1 MENTI
6 SQNTNGTEPMIPTQK
21 ILLWIALA
29 GIIMFFAA
37 LMSGYIVR
45 QAEGNWL
52 VFEIPSMFYVST
64 VVILLSSLTMELSK
78 SAIRKDDT
86 KKSYQYLTYTLALG
100 LVFVVC
106 QLMGWNQLVANNI
119 HFSGGNPSE
128 SFFYAMSG
136 LHLGHLAFGVIS
148 MLVTTYK
155 AKKNRYSSK
164 NYLGIS
170 LCAIYWHFLDFLWL
184 ILFVFLALFR

>member
-6 SQNTNGTEPMIPTQK
+6 TQNTNETEPMIPTQK
-21 ILLWIALA
+21 ILLWIGLA

-64 VVILLSSLTMELSK
+64 LVILLSSLTFEIAK
-78 SAIRKDDT
+78 KAIRKDDL
-86 KKSYQYLTYTLALG
+86 KKTYQFLTYTLALG
-100 LVFVVC
+100 LVFVIC
-106 QLMGWNQLVANNI
+106 QFMGWNQLVANNI

-136 LHLGHLAFGVIS
+136 LHLAHLSFGVIS

-155 AKKNRYSSK
+155 AKKNRYSAK
-164 NYLGIS
+164 NHLGIS

>member
-6 SQNTNGTEPMIPTQK
+6 KQNSNETEPIIPTQK
-21 ILLWIALA
+21 IILWIGLA
-29 GIIMFFAA
+29 SIIMLFAG

-52 VFEIPSMFYVST
+52 VFEIPSMFYIST
-64 VVILLSSLTMELSK
+64 VVILLSSLTLEISK
-78 SAIRKDDT
+78 SAIRKENN
-86 KKSYQYLTYTLALG
+86 KKAYQFLTYTLILG
-100 LVFVVC
+100 LAFVIC
-106 QLMGWNQLVANNI
+106 QFWGWNQLVSNNI
-119 HFSGGNPSE
+119 HFSGGSPSE
-128 SFFYAMSG
+128 SFFYALSG
-136 LHLGHLAFGVIS
+136 LHLAHLSFGVIS
-148 MLVTTYK
+148 LAVTTFN
-155 AKKNRYSSK
+155 AKKNRYSAK

>member
-6 SQNTNGTEPMIPTQK
+6 TQNTNETEPMIPTQK
-21 ILLWIALA
+21 ILLWIGLA

-64 VVILLSSLTMELSK
+64 VVILLSSITFEIAK
-78 SAIRKDDT
+78 KAIKKDDL
-86 KKSYQYLTYTLALG
+86 KKTYQFLTFTLVLG
-100 LVFVVC
+100 LVFVIC
-106 QLMGWNQLVANNI
+106 QFMGWNQLVANNI

-136 LHLGHLAFGVIS
+136 LHLAHLSIGVIS

-155 AKKNRYSSK
+155 AKKNRYSAK
-164 NYLGIS
+164 NHLGIS

>member
-6 SQNTNGTEPMIPTQK
+6 SQNTNGTEPLIPTQK

-78 SAIRKDDT
+78 SAIRKDEN
-86 KKSYQYLTYTLALG
+86 KKAYQYLAYTLALG

-106 QLMGWNQLVANNI
+106 QFRGWNQLVGLSDHTTSITVPIAATALGVSVI
-119 HFSGGNPSE
+119 EKHF
-128 SFFYAMSG
+128 
-136 LHLGHLAFGVIS
+136 
-148 MLVTTYK
+148 T
-155 AKKNRYSSK
+155 
-164 NYLGIS
+164 
-170 LCAIYWHFLDFLWL
+170 LDRM
-184 ILFVFLALFR
+184 AEGPDS

>member
-64 VVILLSSLTMELSK
+64 VIILVSSLTMELSK
-78 SAIRKDDT
+78 SAIRKDDN

-100 LVFVVC
+100 LIFVVC
-106 QLMGWNQLVANNI
+106 QFLGWNQLVANNI

-136 LHLGHLAFGVIS
+136 LHLGHLAFGVIC

>member
-6 SQNTNGTEPMIPTQK
+6 SQNTNGSEPMIPTQK

-64 VVILLSSLTMELSK
+64 VIILLSSLTMELSK
-78 SAIRKDDT
+78 SAIRKDDN

-100 LVFVVC
+100 LVFVIC
-106 QLMGWNQLVANNI
+106 QFVGWNQLVANNI

>member
-6 SQNTNGTEPMIPTQK
+6 SQNTNGSEPMIPTQK

-64 VVILLSSLTMELSK
+64 VIILVSSLTMELSK
-78 SAIRKDDT
+78 SAIRKDDN

-100 LVFVVC
+100 LIFVIC
-106 QLMGWNQLVANNI
+106 QFVGWNQLVANNI

>member
-6 SQNTNGTEPMIPTQK
+6 TQNTNETEPMIPTQK
-21 ILLWIALA
+21 ILLWIGLA

-64 VVILLSSLTMELSK
+64 VVILLSSLTFEIAK
-78 SAIRKDDT
+78 KAIKKDDL
-86 KKSYQYLTYTLALG
+86 KKTYQFLTYTLVLG
-100 LVFVVC
+100 LVFVIC
-106 QLMGWNQLVANNI
+106 QFMGWNQLVANNI

-136 LHLGHLAFGVIS
+136 LHLAHLSIGVIS

-155 AKKNRYSSK
+155 AKKNRYSAK
-164 NYLGIS
+164 NHLGIS

>member
-6 SQNTNGTEPMIPTQK
+6 TQNTNETEPMIPTQK
-21 ILLWIALA
+21 ILLWIGLA

-64 VVILLSSLTMELSK
+64 VVILLSSITFEIAK
-78 SAIRKDDT
+78 KAIKKDDF
-86 KKSYQYLTYTLALG
+86 KKTYQFLTYTLALG
-100 LVFVVC
+100 FVFVIC

-136 LHLGHLAFGVIS
+136 LHLAHLSFGVIS

-155 AKKNRYSSK
+155 AKKNRYSAK
-164 NYLGIS
+164 NHLGIS

>member
-78 SAIRKDDT
+78 SAIRKDEN
-86 KKSYQYLTYTLALG
+86 KKAYQYLAYTLALG

-106 QLMGWNQLVANNI
+106 QFMGWNQLVANNI

-136 LHLGHLAFGVIS
+136 LHLAHLSFGVIS

-155 AKKNRYSSK
+155 AKKNRYSAK
-164 NYLGIS
+164 NHLGIS

>member
-6 SQNTNGTEPMIPTQK
+6 TQNTNGSEPMIPTQK

-64 VVILLSSLTMELSK
+64 VIILLSSLTMELSK
-78 SAIRKDDT
+78 SAIRKDDN

-100 LVFVVC
+100 LVFVIC
-106 QLMGWNQLVANNI
+106 QFVGWNQLVANNI

>member
-6 SQNTNGTEPMIPTQK
+6 KQNSNETEPIIPTQK
-21 ILLWIALA
+21 IILWIGLA
-29 GIIMFFAA
+29 SIIMLFAG

-52 VFEIPSMFYVST
+52 VFEIPSMFYIST
-64 VVILLSSLTMELSK
+64 VVILLSSLTLEISK
-78 SAIRKDDT
+78 SAIRKENN
-86 KKSYQYLTYTLALG
+86 KKAYQFLIYTLILG
-100 LVFVVC
+100 LAFVIC
-106 QLMGWNQLVANNI
+106 QFWGWNQLVSNNI
-119 HFSGGNPSE
+119 HFSGGSPSE
-128 SFFYAMSG
+128 SFFYALSG
-136 LHLGHLAFGVIS
+136 LHLAHLSFGVIS
-148 MLVTTYK
+148 LAVTTFK
-155 AKKNRYSSK
+155 AKKNRYSAK

>member
-6 SQNTNGTEPMIPTQK
+6 TQNTNGTEPLIPTQK

-64 VVILLSSLTMELSK
+64 VVILLSSVTIELSK
-78 SAIRKDDT
+78 KAIRKDEN
-86 KKSYQYLTYTLALG
+86 KKTYQYLAYTLALG
-100 LVFVVC
+100 LIFVGC
-106 QLMGWNQLVANNI
+106 QLLGWNQLVANNI
-119 HFSGGNPSE
+119 HFSGGKP
-128 SFFYAMSG
+128 
-136 LHLGHLAFGVIS
+136 I
-148 MLVTTYK
+148 
-155 AKKNRYSSK
+155 
-164 NYLGIS
+164 GI
-170 LCAIYWHFLDFLWL
+170 
-184 ILFVFLALFR
+184 ILLRNVGFAPGPFIIWSNKHVGNNI

>member
-6 SQNTNGTEPMIPTQK
+6 TQNTNGTEPLIPTQK
-21 ILLWIALA
+21 ILLWIGLA

-64 VVILLSSLTMELSK
+64 VVILLSSVTLELSK
-78 SAIRKDDT
+78 KSVRKDNF
-86 KKSYQYLTYTLALG
+86 KKTYQYLTYTLALG
-100 LVFVVC
+100 LIFVGC
-106 QLMGWNQLVANNI
+106 QLLGWNQLVANNI

-136 LHLGHLAFGVIS
+136 LHLAHLSFGVIS

-155 AKKNRYSSK
+155 AKKNRYSAK
-164 NYLGIS
+164 NHLGIS

>member
-6 SQNTNGTEPMIPTQK
+6 SQNSNGTEPMIPTQK
-21 ILLWIALA
+21 ILLWISLA

-64 VVILLSSLTMELSK
+64 VVILLSSLTMELAK
-78 SAIRKDDT
+78 SAI
-86 KKSYQYLTYTLALG
+86 KKNDNKKTYQYLTYTLALG
-100 LVFVVC
+100 LVFVIC
-106 QLMGWNQLVANNI
+106 QLLGWNQLVANNI
-119 HFSGGNPSE
+119 YFSGGNPSE

>member
-64 VVILLSSLTMELSK
+64 VVILLSSLTFEIAKK
-78 SAIRKDDT
+78 SIKKDDF
-86 KKSYQYLTYTLALG
+86 KKTYQFLTYTLALG

-106 QLMGWNQLVANNI
+106 QFMGWNQLVANNI

-136 LHLGHLAFGVIS
+136 LHLAHLSFGVIS

-155 AKKNRYSSK
+155 AKKNRYSAK

>member
-6 SQNTNGTEPMIPTQK
+6 SQNTNGTEPLIPTQK

-64 VVILLSSLTMELSK
+64 VVILLSSLTMEISK
-78 SAIRKDDT
+78 SAIRKDEN
-86 KKSYQYLTYTLALG
+86 KKAYQYLTYTLALG
-100 LVFVVC
+100 FVFVVC
-106 QLMGWNQLVANNI
+106 QFMGWNQLVANNI

-136 LHLGHLAFGVIS
+136 LHLAHLSFGVIS

-155 AKKNRYSSK
+155 AKKNRYSAK
-164 NYLGIS
+164 NYLGIL

>member
-6 SQNTNGTEPMIPTQK
+6 TQNTNETEPMIPTQK
-21 ILLWIALA
+21 ILLWIGLA

-64 VVILLSSLTMELSK
+64 VVILLSSLTFEIAK
-78 SAIRKDDT
+78 KAIGKDDL
-86 KKSYQYLTYTLALG
+86 KKTYQFLTYTLALG
-100 LVFVVC
+100 LVFVIC
-106 QLMGWNQLVANNI
+106 QFMGWNQLVANNI

-136 LHLGHLAFGVIS
+136 LHLAHLSIGVIS

-155 AKKNRYSSK
+155 AKKNRYSAK
-164 NYLGIS
+164 NHLGIS

>member
-148 MLVTTYK
+148 MLLTTYK

>member
-6 SQNTNGTEPMIPTQK
+6 SQNTNGSEPMIPTQK

-64 VVILLSSLTMELSK
+64 VIILLSSLTMELSK
-78 SAIRKDDT
+78 SAIRKDDN

-100 LVFVVC
+100 LIFVIC
-106 QLMGWNQLVANNI
+106 QFVGWNQLVANNI

>member
-21 ILLWIALA
+21 ILLWIGLA

-64 VVILLSSLTMELSK
+64 VVILLSSLTFEIAK
-78 SAIRKDDT
+78 KAIGKDDL
-86 KKSYQYLTYTLALG
+86 KKTYQFLTYTLALG
-100 LVFVVC
+100 LVFVIC
-106 QLMGWNQLVANNI
+106 QFMGWNQLVANNI

-136 LHLGHLAFGVIS
+136 LHLAHLSIGVIS

-155 AKKNRYSSK
+155 AKKNRYSAK
-164 NYLGIS
+164 NHLGIS

>member
-52 VFEIPSMFYVST
+52 VFEIPSMFYAST
-64 VVILLSSLTMELSK
+64 VVILLSSLTMELTK
-78 SAIRKDDT
+78 SAIRKDDN
-86 KKSYQYLTYTLALG
+86 KKAYQYLTYTLALG
-100 LVFVVC
+100 LIFVVC

>member
-64 VVILLSSLTMELSK
+64 VIILLSSLTMELSK
-78 SAIRKDDT
+78 SAIKKDDN

-100 LVFVVC
+100 LIFVVC

-155 AKKNRYSSK
+155 AKKNRYSAK

>member
-1 MENTI
+1 MENTNTQI
-6 SQNTNGTEPMIPTQK
+6 SNDKEPIIPTQK
-21 ILLWIALA
+21 IILWIGLA
-29 GIIMFFAA
+29 SIIMLFAG

-52 VFEIPSMFYVST
+52 VFEIPSMFYIST
-64 VVILLSSLTMELSK
+64 VVILLSSLTLEISK
-78 SAIRKDDT
+78 SAIRKENN
-86 KKSYQYLTYTLALG
+86 KKAYQFLKYTLILG
-100 LVFVVC
+100 LAFVIC
-106 QLMGWNQLVANNI
+106 QFLGWNQLVTNNI

-128 SFFYAMSG
+128 SFFYTLSG
-136 LHLGHLAFGVIS
+136 LHLAHLSIGVIG
-148 MLVTTYK
+148 LAVTAFK

>member
-6 SQNTNGTEPMIPTQK
+6 TSNTNESTPLIPTQK
-21 ILLWIALA
+21 ILLWIGLA

-37 LMSGYIVR
+37 LISGYIVR

-52 VFEIPSMFYVST
+52 VFELPSMFYVS
-64 VVILLSSLTMELSK
+64 
-78 SAIRKDDT
+78 SAIILTSSITLEIAKAAIKKDQT
-86 KKSYQYLTYTLALG
+86 KKVYQFLLYTLGLG
-100 LVFVVC
+100 LLFVLF
-106 QLMGWNQLVANNI
+106 QFLGWNQLVSNNI

-128 SFFYAMSG
+128 SFFYALSG
-136 LHLGHLAFGVIS
+136 LHLAHLFFGVVS
-148 MLVTTYK
+148 LAVTSFK
-155 AKKNRYSSK
+155 AKKNRYSST

>member
-1 MENTI
+1 MENKIT
-6 SQNTNGTEPMIPTQK
+6 QNTNGSEPMIPTQK

-78 SAIRKDDT
+78 SAIRKDDN

-100 LVFVVC
+100 LIFVIC
-106 QLMGWNQLVANNI
+106 QFVGWNQLVANNI

-148 MLVTTYK
+148 MLVTSYK

>member
-1 MENTI
+1 
-6 SQNTNGTEPMIPTQK
+6 MIPTQK
-21 ILLWIALA
+21 ILLWIGLA

-64 VVILLSSLTMELSK
+64 VVILLSSLTFEFAK
-78 SAIRKDDT
+78 KAIKKDDF
-86 KKSYQYLTYTLALG
+86 KKTYQFLTYTLSLG
-100 LVFVVC
+100 LVFVIC
-106 QLMGWNQLVANNI
+106 QFMGWNQLVANNI

-136 LHLGHLAFGVIS
+136 LHLAHLSFGVIS

-155 AKKNRYSSK
+155 AKKKRYSAK
-164 NYLGIS
+164 NHLGIS

>member
-6 SQNTNGTEPMIPTQK
+6 TQNTNETEPVIPTQK
-21 ILLWIALA
+21 ILLWIGLA

-52 VFEIPSMFYVST
+52 VFEIPSMFYVSS
-64 VVILLSSLTMELSK
+64 VVILISSLTLELAKK
-78 SAIRKDDT
+78 SIKKDDFIKT
-86 KKSYQYLTYTLALG
+86 YQFLSYTLILG
-100 LVFVVC
+100 LLFVIC
-106 QLMGWNQLVANNI
+106 QFLGWNQLIANNI

-136 LHLGHLAFGVIS
+136 LHLAHLGFGVIS
-148 MLVTTYK
+148 LMVTTFK
-155 AKKNRYSSK
+155 AKKNRYSAK
-164 NYLGIS
+164 NHLGIS

>member
-64 VVILLSSLTMELSK
+64 VIILLSSLTMELSK
-78 SAIRKDDT
+78 SAIRKDDN
-86 KKSYQYLTYTLALG
+86 KKSYQYLTYTLGLG
-100 LVFVVC
+100 LIFVIC

>member
-6 SQNTNGTEPMIPTQK
+6 TQNTNETEPMIPTQK
-21 ILLWIALA
+21 ILLWIGLA

-64 VVILLSSLTMELSK
+64 VVILLSSLTFEIAK
-78 SAIRKDDT
+78 KAIRKDDL
-86 KKSYQYLTYTLALG
+86 KKTYQFLTFTLVLG
-100 LVFVVC
+100 LVFVIC
-106 QLMGWNQLVANNI
+106 QFMGWNQLVANNI

-136 LHLGHLAFGVIS
+136 LHLAHLSIGVIS

-155 AKKNRYSSK
+155 AKKNRYSAK
-164 NYLGIS
+164 NHLGIS

>member
-6 SQNTNGTEPMIPTQK
+6 SQNTNGSEPMIPTQK

-78 SAIRKDDT
+78 SAIRKDDN
-86 KKSYQYLTYTLALG
+86 KKSYQYLTFTLALG
-100 LVFVVC
+100 LIFVIC
-106 QLMGWNQLVANNI
+106 QFVGWNQLVANNI

>member
-1 MENTI
+1 
-6 SQNTNGTEPMIPTQK
+6 
-21 ILLWIALA
+21 
-29 GIIMFFAA
+29 
-37 LMSGYIVR
+37 
-45 QAEGNWL
+45 
-52 VFEIPSMFYVST
+52 
-64 VVILLSSLTMELSK
+64 
-78 SAIRKDDT
+78 
-86 KKSYQYLTYTLALG
+86 
-100 LVFVVC
+100 
-106 QLMGWNQLVANNI
+106 MGWNQLVANNI

-155 AKKNRYSSK
+155 AKKNRYSAK

>member
-6 SQNTNGTEPMIPTQK
+6 TQNKNEAEPFVPTEK
-21 ILLWIALA
+21 ILLWIGLA

-37 LMSGYIVR
+37 LISGYIVR

-52 VFEIPSMFYVST
+52 VFEIPTMFYIST
-64 VVILLSSLTMELSK
+64 VVILISSLTLEFSK
-78 SAIRKDDT
+78 KAV
-86 KKSYQYLTYTLALG
+86 KKADFKKTYQYLTYTLVLG
-100 LVFVVC
+100 LAFVVC
-106 QLMGWNQLVANNI
+106 QFLGWNQLIANNI
-119 HFSGGNPSE
+119 HFSGGNSSE
-128 SFFYAMSG
+128 SFFYTLSG
-136 LHLGHLAFGVIS
+136 LHLAHLSFGVIS
-148 MLVTTYK
+148 LLVTTYK
-155 AKKNRYSSK
+155 AKKNRYSAK

>member
-6 SQNTNGTEPMIPTQK
+6 SQNTNGTEPLIPTQK

-64 VVILLSSLTMELSK
+64 VVILLSSLTMEISK
-78 SAIRKDDT
+78 SAIRKDEN
-86 KKSYQYLTYTLALG
+86 KKAYQYLTYTLALG
-100 LVFVVC
+100 FVFVVC
-106 QLMGWNQLVANNI
+106 QFMGWNQLVANNI

-136 LHLGHLAFGVIS
+136 LHLAHLSFGVIS

-155 AKKNRYSSK
+155 AKKNRYSAK